1 MQLPNGLTVHAPS
14 EMEARLLYHEIFETE
29 TYGKHGLE
37 VRDGD
42 CVFDVGANV
51 GLFSVQ
57 LARRHRGLK
66 LFAFEPLPPIFALLQ
81 KNAALHFADTQACVL
96 PIGLGQR
103 AGQASFRYD
112 PQLTLNSSSAV
123 SVMEGSIAR
132 DAGALRWAR
141 ALIADAG
148 RSGQLPPG
156 VAAWLGK
163 LLGMRG
169 LDMVVLGA
177 LALWFVPLEILRRL
191 RFQTITCEVRTLSGV
206 LREHAVPSVDLLK
219 IDVEGAEWDV
229 LQGIEDA
236 DWPRLRQLVIE
247 VHDADGR
254 VARIAELLREKGFSV
269 TVDREDWAI
278 HELLGIQ
285 TIYATRSAKSCS
297 RTEPPA
303 STPSRT

>member
-1 MQLPNGLTVHAPS
+1 VELPNGLTVHAPS

-29 TYGKHGLE
+29 TYGKHGLV

-81 KNAALHFADTQACVL
+81 KNAALHFADAQACVL

-103 AGQASFRYD
+103 AGQVSFRYD
-112 PQLTLNSSSAV
+112 PQLTLNSSGAV
-123 SVMEGSIAR
+123 AAMEDSIAR
-132 DAGALRWAR
+132 DAGVLRWAQ

-148 RSGQLPPG
+148 RSGQLAPG
-156 VAAWLGK
+156 LATWLGK
-163 LLGMRG
+163 LLGIRV
-169 LDMVVLGA
+169 LDWMVLSA
-177 LALWFVPLEILRRL
+177 LALWIVPLELVRRL
-191 RFQTITCEVRTLSGV
+191 RFQTITCDVRTLSEV
-206 LREHAVPSVDLLK
+206 LREHAVASVDLLK

-229 LQGIEDA
+229 LQGIEEG
-236 DWPRLRQLVIE
+236 DWPLLRQLVIE
-247 VHDADGR
+247 VHDSDGR
-254 VARIAELLREKGFSV
+254 VARIAALLREKGFVV
-269 TVDREDWAI
+269 TVDREDWAV

-285 TIYATRSAKSCS
+285 TIYATRNATQ
-297 RTEPPA
+297 RPT
-303 STPSRT
+303 